1 MELEEM
7 QAAWS
12 QMSQDLEKQKQLTD
26 EIILKMTQQRYTSQ
40 WNKIFTGEKI
50 GGVICY
56 VALVAILA
64 NFKELDTLPLQI
76 SGILCML
83 ILAILPILSLKTIRA
98 MKRVNVTSMSY
109 KETMKTY
116 AEGKKNFVNFQKLNV
131 ALSFVFMLLTVPV
144 SAKLLNGENLF
155 ETLDPKLGIAVPFM
169 FALFGLL
176 VWVVTR
182 CYKRVLRS
190 SENILQEIEE

>member
-12 QMSQDLEKQKQLTD
+12 QMSQELEKQKQLTD

-64 NFKELDTLPLQI
+64 YFKELDTIPLQI
-76 SGILCML
+76 AGILCML
-83 ILAILPILSLKTIRA
+83 ILAILPILSLKTIKA
-98 MKRVNVTSMSY
+98 MKRVNVTTMSY

-116 AEGKKNFVNFQKLNV
+116 AEGKKNFVNFQKLNIG
-131 ALSFVFMLLTVPV
+131 LSFVFMILTVPV
-144 SAKLLNGENLF
+144 SAKLLNGKNLF
-155 ETLDPKLGIAVPFM
+155 ETLDPKLGIAAPFM
-169 FALFGLL
+169 LALFGLL
-176 VWVVTR
+176 IWAVTR
-182 CYKRVLRS
+182 CYKRILRN
-190 SENILQEIEE
+190 SENILKEIEE